1 MMYMLDRKIKGLPI
15 TFLIAVT
22 LTIMLTIFFGAW
34 AVSADVDAQDRKLSF
49 GIGGSGADSGAQPSS
64 ESSGGTSGDQADDQ
78 TVADEW
84 WGRAVLKACPFH

>member
-1 MMYMLDRKIKGLPI
+1 MMYMLDRKIKGIPV

-49 GIGGSGADSGAQPSS
+49 GIGGSGAQPSS

-84 WGRAVLKACPFH
+84 WERAVLKACPFH